1 VAGAFANVRG
11 VKLGTFLGEVQKP
24 ARYVGGEW
32 NQVVKRAP
40 VACRMALCFP
50 DVYEVGMSHL
60 GSRILYHIANQRAD
74 TACERAF
81 LPWPDMA
88 ALLRERGSPLST
100 LETQTPLCELDVVG
114 ITLQHELNYPGVVS
128 LLELGRIPL
137 WAAERDERHPL
148 VIGGGPCA
156 AAPEPVAPFFDAFV
170 VGDGEEALGEV
181 IEVYVRWKEAG
192 GEREELLRGLSEV
205 PGVYVPALYEAGE
218 GRPRPCESRSDSPTR
233 GEGSDSPT
241 GGSGPERIRRRVVPS
256 LEEAPFPLRPIVPF
270 VEIVHDRAQI
280 EINRGCTHGC
290 RFCQAGIL
298 YRPVRQ
304 RSLETLKHQ
313 ARAILQST
321 GYEQISLASLSCTDY
336 PHIVELVD
344 AIVGEFGDE
353 HVSVSLPSLRTDQ
366 FGVELAERVSQGRK
380 SPVTL
385 APEAG
390 SQRLRDVINKNVT
403 EENLRE
409 AARAAFRAGW
419 HNIKLY
425 FMVGLPTETDE
436 DVLAIA
442 QTVRE
447 IERIGEEILGPRR
460 GRLRIA
466 VTVSGFVPKPHSVF
480 AAEPQCSR
488 AELER
493 KHGLLRDA
501 LRSRW
506 VQLKLSSPDQTA
518 LEGILA
524 RGDRRLAP
532 VIAQVAREGQG
543 LESWHEWFAVDR
555 WQRALAAIGSSIDAE
570 VAGPVSDLEE
580 APWAHIDPGVSLGFL
595 QREAERAKAAQ
606 ATRDCREGGCEACG
620 LEDECDAAA
629 GRPTS
634 GAPPTGGPPPRR
646 PSSDDQ
652 PFWRAVVTSAKEEA
666 ARFLSHLDVMRA
678 LQRAFRR
685 AEWPVAYSQ
694 GFHERPR
701 MTIARAL
708 AMGVTASN
716 ELCAVDL
723 LQPVRPMDAAKALA
737 REMPPGLP
745 LVALSVEPRAR
756 KSAFEALAR
765 AVYQVELSAVD
776 VEDLRCAVEE
786 VLGRREI
793 TVTRATKSGERPV
806 DIRPGVYAASVGQ
819 AHPGLELD
827 LACSDTS
834 LVKPEEFVRALNEW
848 LVAQGR
854 AAATIER
861 IHRVRLL
868 PDGA

>member
-1 VAGAFANVRG
+1 VNVWG

-32 NQVVKRAP
+32 NQVVKRAR

-81 LPWPDMA
+81 LPSPDMA
-88 ALLRERGSPLST
+88 ALLRDRGLPLST
-100 LETQTPLCELDVVG
+100 LETQTPLCDLDVVG

-128 LLELGRIPL
+128 LLELGRIPV
-137 WAAERDERHPL
+137 WAAGRDERHPL
-148 VIGGGPCA
+148 VLGGGPCA
-156 AAPEPVAPFFDAFV
+156 AAPEPVAPLFDAFV
-170 VGDGEEALGEV
+170 VGDGEDALSEV
-181 IEVYVRWKEAG
+181 IDVYVRWKEAG
-192 GEREELLRGLSEV
+192 GKRQELLRGLSEV

-218 GRPRPCESRSDSPTR
+218 GRPRPCEWSDSPTR
-233 GEGSDSPT
+233 GEESDSPT
-241 GGSGPERIRRRVVPS
+241 RGTAPERIRRRVVRS
-256 LEEAPFPLRPIVPF
+256 LEEAPFPRQPIVPF
-270 VEIVHDRAQI
+270 VEIVHDRAQV

-344 AIVGEFGDE
+344 AILGEFGDE
-353 HVSVSLPSLRTDQ
+353 HVSISLPSLRTDQ

-390 SQRLRDVINKNVT
+390 SQRLRNVINKNVT
-403 EENLRE
+403 DEDLRE

-447 IERIGEEILGPRR
+447 IERMGEEVLGPRR

-480 AAEPQCSR
+480 AAERQCSR
-488 AELER
+488 ADLER

-506 VQLKLSSPDQTA
+506 VQLKLGSPHQTA

-543 LESWHEWFAVDR
+543 LESWYEWFSADR
-555 WQRALAAIGSSIDAE
+555 WERAFAAMGSSIDVELARPIPD
-570 VAGPVSDLEE
+570 VEE
-580 APWAHIDPGVSLGFL
+580 APWAHIDPGVSLAFL

-606 ATRDCREGGCEACG
+606 TTPDCREGRCETCG
-620 LEDECDAAA
+620 LEGECDAAA
-629 GRPTS
+629 GRPVRDT
-634 GAPPTGGPPPRR
+634 PQQPRTR
-646 PSSDDQ
+646 PAHSLPDEQ
-652 PFWRAVVTSAKEEA
+652 PRWRAIVTFAKEEA

-685 AEWPVAYSQ
+685 AGLPVAYSQ

-701 MTIARAL
+701 MTVARAL

-723 LQPVRPMDAAKALA
+723 VQPVRPMDAAKALA
-737 REMPPGLP
+737 PQMPPGLP

-756 KSAFEALAR
+756 KSPFEALSR
-765 AVYQVELSAVD
+765 AVYQIGLSAAD
-776 VEDLRCAVEE
+776 AEDLRHAVEA
-786 VLGRREI
+786 VLDRREI
-793 TVTRATKSGERPV
+793 VVTRATKSGERPV
-806 DIRPGVYAASVGQ
+806 DIRPGVYAASVGP

-834 LVKPEEFVRALNEW
+834 LVKPEEFVGALNEC

-854 AAATIER
+854 AAAVIER